1 MKSNIIVSGSE
12 DFIKFYSQLPRT
24 APLKA
29 QLDDA
34 MDLLKKNPDTG
45 NRIKT
50 RMWPAKYVK
59 KYNINNLYRYSLGS
73 GWRMIYTIIGQ
84 QGRINCVMLEVLDHR
99 NYDKLFGYK
108 TS

>member
-1 MKSNIIVSGSE
+1 MKNNIIVSGSK
-12 DFIKFYSQLPRT
+12 DFAKFYSNLPKT
-24 APLKA
+24 SPLKA
-29 QLDDA
+29 QLDNA
-34 MDLLKKNPDTG
+34 MDLLKKNPSTG

-84 QGRINCVMLEVLDHR
+84 QDRLDCVILGVMDHR
-99 NYDKLFGYK
+99 SYDKMFGYK

>member
-1 MKSNIIVSGSE
+1 MKSNIIISGSK
-12 DFIKFYSQLPRT
+12 DFAKFYSNLPKT
-24 APLKA
+24 VPLKKH
-29 QLDDA
+29 LDDA
-34 MDLLKKNPDTG
+34 MDLLKKNPSTG

-50 RMWPAKYVK
+50 KMWPVKYIK
-59 KYNINNLYRYSLGS
+59 KYDINNLYRYSLGS

-84 QGRINCVMLEVLDHR
+84 QDRLNCIILEVLDHR